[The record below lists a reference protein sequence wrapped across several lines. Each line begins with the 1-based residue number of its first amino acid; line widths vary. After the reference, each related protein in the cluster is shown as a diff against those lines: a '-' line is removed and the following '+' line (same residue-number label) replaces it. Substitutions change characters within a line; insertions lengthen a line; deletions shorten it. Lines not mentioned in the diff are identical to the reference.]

1 MHLKEWSL
9 IGIKVAEGDNFVIK
23 LMGLG
28 WVVPLPELEILG
40 LGLVLGFLVLIV
52 EQILGY
58 FLIFFLF
65 EYLECTGGS
74 LLQGKIGNFFVL

>member
-9 IGIKVAEGDNFVIK
+9 IGIKVGKGHLGIK

-28 WVVPLPELEILG
+28 IVVPLPELEILG